1 MVHAEQPL
9 MSCVFLLSAAG
20 CPVKGGGEDGQ
31 EALSE
36 AADTV
41 PGQMDLFLG
50 NGNPLSAPAL
60 DLSGPGYR
68 R

>member
-1 MVHAEQPL
+1 

-20 CPVKGGGEDGQ
+20 CPVEGGGEDGE

-36 AADTV
+36 AADAA
-41 PGQMDLFLG
+41 PGQVAMFPG
-50 NGNPLSAPAL
+50 NGNLLSAPAL
-60 DLSGPGYR
+60 GLSGPGYR

>member
-1 MVHAEQPL
+1 MMHAQPPL

-31 EALSE
+31 EALRE
-36 AADTV
+36 AADTA
-41 PGQMDLFLG
+41 PGQMALFLG
-50 NGNPLSAPAL
+50 NGNLLSAPAL